1 MQNTRANMSTPQPP
15 PPPTPRPGSR
25 APCIFSALF
34 LWVVNMIRNS
44 GYHCFAELHSMQG
57 SKISDKSHNQETTD
71 LHKCISRIHRCTPD
85 HEKTNVSSRL
95 PFKLGTFVIAISDLF
110 MSYNV
115 KTQYLL
121 KFQIYRLLLWK
132 LSSSTTAALC
142 SCDWSTWWKV
152 WSWGC

>member
-1 MQNTRANMSTPQPP
+1 MTNDPDYESTRKRYIPEIIEGDMDSI
-15 PPPTPRPGSR
+15 RPEVKQFYS
-25 APCIFSALF
+25 S
-34 LWVVNMIRNS
+34 
-44 GYHCFAELHSMQG
+44 QG

-121 KFQIYRLLLWK
+121 KFQIYRLLL
-132 LSSSTTAALC
+132 
-142 SCDWSTWWKV
+142 
-152 WSWGC
+152 